1 MHEQRPSE
9 HEGEYLPPPASPAP
23 APAKPKPAWRTG
35 AGLVGA
41 AWIFFMKFK
50 AGLLLLGN
58 VKLLVLLPKFLALF
72 LSIWFYALFFGWKF
86 AVAFVLLILVHELGH
101 YVTFRNFGIKADL
114 PFFIPG
120 LGAFVAARGP
130 APSLTVEAIA
140 ALAGPIYGLA
150 ASGVCYAVAVN
161 LHEPFWFAVAYTGF
175 FLNALNLLPVPPLDG
190 GGIAAAIDPRLW
202 IVGAFAFLA
211 FVILFHIWAGL
222 LFVFLVGLVAVPRIR
237 ALFAGYVDPRFAAV
251 PRTSRIAIAAI
262 YFCTMAIAV
271 GGAAATYFD
280 PRAHL

>member
-1 MHEQRPSE
+1 
-9 HEGEYLPPPASPAP
+9 
-23 APAKPKPAWRTG
+23 
-35 AGLVGA
+35 
-41 AWIFFMKFK
+41 MKFK

-101 YVTFRNFGIKADL
+101 YVTFRNFASR
-114 PFFIPG
+114 PTCRSSSRASRVRCRARPG
-120 LGAFVAARGP
+120 TKFDRRSDCRTGR
-130 APSLTVEAIA
+130 
-140 ALAGPIYGLA
+140 PIYGLA
-150 ASGVCYAVAVN
+150 ASGVCYAVAVTCTN
-161 LHEPFWFAVAYTGF
+161 HFG
-175 FLNALNLLPVPPLDG
+175 LPWRTPASSSTRSTYCRYRRST
-190 GGIAAAIDPRLW
+190 AAASPRPS
-202 IVGAFAFLA
+202 IRACGS
-211 FVILFHIWAGL
+211 WARLRFSRSSFCFTFGR
-222 LFVFLVGLVAVPRIR
+222 VAVRVSRRPSRRAAHSR
-237 ALFAGYVDPRFAAV
+237 ALRRYVDPRFAAV